1 VPVIRCVTAEAGVT
15 RTLLWYTL
23 PRKFRRGKM
32 LNEVIT
38 ELDQAIEKAQASLKR
53 DLAKLRTGRAH
64 AGMLDGIRVE
74 YYGQVTPLPQ
84 MATVAVP
91 EPRLLTVKPWDK
103 DQLKNVERALRESD
117 LGLNPQVD
125 GQLIRVPIPPL
136 TEERRKDLVKIAKKN
151 AEECRVGIRK
161 ARHDAI
167 DMIGEFKQDGAMSED
182 EADRAKKRVEEVVS
196 AAGQAVDTIVH
207 TKEKEILA
215 L

>member
-1 VPVIRCVTAEAGVT
+1 
-15 RTLLWYTL
+15 
-23 PRKFRRGKM
+23 
-32 LNEVIT
+32 
-38 ELDQAIEKAQASLKR
+38 
-53 DLAKLRTGRAH
+53 
-64 AGMLDGIRVE
+64 
-74 YYGQVTPLPQ
+74 
-84 MATVAVP
+84 
-91 EPRLLTVKPWDK
+91 
-103 DQLKNVERALRESD
+103 VERALRESD

>member
-1 VPVIRCVTAEAGVT
+1 MVLRAAEEAAG
-15 RTLLWYTL
+15 
-23 PRKFRRGKM
+23 RGKM
-32 LNEVIT
+32 LNEVIA
-38 ELDQAIEKAQASLKR
+38 ELDQAIEKSQTSLKR

-64 AGMLDGIRVE
+64 AGMLDGIKVE

-103 DQLKNVERALRESD
+103 EQIKNVERALRESD

-136 TEERRKDLVKIAKKN
+136 TEDRRKDLVKIAKKN

-161 ARHDAI
+161 ARHDAL
-167 DMIGEFKQDGAMSED
+167 DMIGEFKSDGAMSED
-182 EADRAKKRVEEVVS
+182 EADRAKKRVEEVVA
-196 AAGQAVDTIVH
+196 AAGQAVDAIVH
-207 TKEKEILA
+207 GKEKEILA

>member
-1 VPVIRCVTAEAGVT
+1 
-15 RTLLWYTL
+15 
-23 PRKFRRGKM
+23 M
-32 LNEVIT
+32 LNEVIA
-38 ELDQAIEKAQASLKR
+38 ELEQAIEKSQASLKR

-103 DQLKNVERALRESD
+103 DQIKNVERALRESD

-136 TEERRKDLVKIAKKN
+136 TEDRRKDLVKIAKKN
-151 AEECRVGIRK
+151 AEECKVGVRK
-161 ARHDAI
+161 ARHDAL
-167 DMIGEFKQDGAMSED
+167 DMVGEFKQDGAMSED
-182 EADRAKKRVEEVVS
+182 DADRAKKRVEEVVAS
-196 AAGQAVDTIVH
+196 AIQAVDAIVH
-207 TKEKEILA
+207 GKEKEILA